1 MILTFKFAG
10 RVRLGWYQRRPMSAR
25 VLFLSLVMLAAGRA
39 AWAQPVVDLPPGLP
53 EAPVT
58 ELPRETPVENALG
71 GAGRLQGSAFGGYGE
86 LTLNIPGKYI
96 LDPSQDAV
104 VDLRRFVLF
113 FGHNFS
119 DRVRF
124 YSEVEF
130 EHAVSSADDRGEAE
144 IEQAYLDGL
153 LGRRLSLRGGL
164 IIMPAGIV
172 NVYHE
177 PPTLNGVDRPA
188 VDTFVIPTTWREAGV
203 GIFGELS
210 EGLRYQLYVVNG
222 FNANGFTA
230 GAAIRD
236 GHQEAQF
243 ARASDWGA
251 IARLDWEPRLGT
263 VVGGSGYYAT
273 SGNTLT
279 SMVGKVPVTLFE
291 IDARMRIGGFA
302 ARAEVAVLF
311 IGDAAA
317 LDDAFQRAA
326 VIAGALAPD
335 PVASQSR
342 GGYLE
347 AGYDLLR
354 WLAPGSAQGVTLFG
368 RFDYADTQAV
378 VPAGFLANP
387 ALRRT
392 IYTVGLV
399 YRPVMA
405 VALKLDY
412 RRHTFGAGPGANEV
426 AAAITWMF
434 RRAISKRHDPRR
446 QDGYQQGGP
455 EEQRN

>member
-1 MILTFKFAG
+1 MRA
-10 RVRLGWYQRRPMSAR
+10 RRLLLAL
-25 VLFLSLVMLAAGRA
+25 VLLAAGRD

-58 ELPRETPVENALG
+58 NLPRETPVENALDG
-71 GAGRLQGSAFGGYGE
+71 GGRLHGSAFGGYGE
-86 LTLNIPGKYI
+86 LTLNAPGKFV
-96 LDPSQDAV
+96 LNPSPDAV

-119 DRVRF
+119 DRLRF
-124 YSEVEF
+124 YSEVEI
-130 EHAVSSADDRGEAE
+130 EHAISSSSDRGEAE
-144 IEQAYLDGL
+144 VEQAYLDGL

-203 GIFGELS
+203 GIFGELR
-210 EGLRYQLYVVNG
+210 EGLRYQLYVVTG

-230 GAAIRD
+230 AAAIRN
-236 GHQEAQF
+236 GHQEAQL
-243 ARASDWGA
+243 ARASDWGG

-263 VVGGSGYYAT
+263 VVGVSGYRAT

-291 IDARMRIGGFA
+291 VDARMRLGGFA
-302 ARAEVAVLF
+302 ARAEVAALF

-317 LDDAFQRAA
+317 LDAYQRAA
-326 VIAGALAPD
+326 APALD
-335 PVASQSR
+335 PVASQAR

-354 WLAPGSAQGVTLFG
+354 WLAPGSVQGVTLFG
-368 RFDYADTQAV
+368 RFDYVDTQAV
-378 VPAGFLANP
+378 VPAGFTANP
-387 ALRRT
+387 ALRRA

-412 RRHTFGAGPGANEV
+412 RRHTFGAGAGANEV

-434 RRAISKRHDPRR
+434 
-446 QDGYQQGGP
+446 
-455 EEQRN
+455 